1 MYIVSEDSWSP
12 LRHSIKHVFSI
23 KAKTGMKAHK
33 YLQADEQGGLH
44 EESHNTRMPVA
55 GTILVL

>member
-1 MYIVSEDSWSP
+1 M
-12 LRHSIKHVFSI
+12 LGM

-44 EESHNTRMPVA
+44 EGSHNTSMPVA